1 MAEAFDFNTAPDQRE
16 FDVIPK
22 GEIVVVQMRIKP
34 GDGEDGLL
42 SRLDKGCEGL
52 ACELT
57 VVEGKWA
64 KHKLFPWLLV
74 SGTTDGQMDMAHT
87 NLGTLKAIIDSAH
100 GFKPKD
106 MSEATKKERARFS
119 DLRHFDGIRFMLK
132 VGIEPAKGDYKA
144 KNIIQL
150 VITPGMKEWQPVK
163 QVEQP
168 LAPLEPITKGDSKG
182 DSKAIVK
189 PAWAS

>member
-1 MAEAFDFNTAPDQRE
+1 MTEAFDFNTAPDQRE

-34 GDGEDGLL
+34 GDAGEDGLL
-42 SRLDKGCEGL
+42 THSDKGCEGL

-57 VVEGKWA
+57 VVEGKYA
-64 KHKLFPWLLV
+64 KHKLFPWLLL
-74 SGTTDGQMDMAHT
+74 SGTTDGHADMAHT
-87 NLGTLKAIIDSAH
+87 NLGTLKAIIDSAL
-100 GFKPKD
+100 GLKPKD

-132 VGIEPAKGDYKA
+132 VGVEPAKGDYKA

-150 VITPGMKEWQPVK
+150 VITPGMKEWQAIK

-168 LAPLEPITKGDSKG
+168 LAPLDSISAKT

-189 PAWAS
+189 PVWAQ

>member
-1 MAEAFDFNTAPDQRE
+1 MSEAFDFNTAPDQRE

-34 GDGEDGLL
+34 GDEDNLL
-42 SRLDKGCEGL
+42 THSDKGCEGL

-57 VVEGKWA
+57 VVEGKYA

-74 SGTTDGQMDMAHT
+74 SGTTDGHQDMAHT
-87 NLGTLKAIIDSAH
+87 NLGTLKAIIDSAL

-106 MSEATKKERARFS
+106 MSEATKKARARFS

-132 VGIEPAKGDYKA
+132 VGIEPAKGDYRA

-150 VITPGMKEWQPVK
+150 VITPDMTKEWRAIE

-168 LAPLEPITKGDSKG
+168 LTPLEPITKADSKG
-182 DSKAIVK
+182 DKAIVK